1 MGNTWESY
9 AYQYDVVDNCTAM
22 TDTAG
27 VHTYTYDAAN
37 RLTSVD
43 GVTHTWDARGNLTLD
58 GVFTY
63 TYNAAGRMVRAESV
77 TTTLV
82 YTYNAAGLR
91 VAQSVDGAVTSFAWD
106 WATAVPEML
115 RQGDTLYLVGRETLG
130 QWDGGAWQYHLPD
143 ALGSVRRA
151 GDAIVVAGSIVDGQ
165 GCATIRT
172 RRCDM
177 ATAEERMEILK
188 MVQSGQISAEEG
200 ATLLN
205 ALKEEAEPRPGSEPV
220 ARTQQPR
227 RLRIRVSDLETG
239 RNKVNID
246 LPWNLINV
254 GMHMGARFTPEGI
267 DLEEVMQALQAG
279 TEGKIVDVEDAED
292 NERVEIF
299 VE

>member
-1 MGNTWESY
+1 
-9 AYQYDVVDNCTAM
+9 
-22 TDTAG
+22 
-27 VHTYTYDAAN
+27 
-37 RLTSVD
+37 
-43 GVTHTWDARGNLTLD
+43 
-58 GVFTY
+58 
-63 TYNAAGRMVRAESV
+63 
-77 TTTLV
+77 
-82 YTYNAAGLR
+82 
-91 VAQSVDGAVTSFAWD
+91 
-106 WATAVPEML
+106 
-115 RQGDTLYLVGRETLG
+115 
-130 QWDGGAWQYHLPD
+130 
-143 ALGSVRRA
+143 
-151 GDAIVVAGSIVDGQ
+151 
-165 GCATIRT
+165 
-172 RRCDM
+172 M

-205 ALKEEAEPRPGSEPV
+205 ALEDEEPRLSPEPV

-239 RNKVNID
+239 RHKVNID

-279 TEGKIVDVEDAED
+279 TEGKIVDVEDADD

>member
-1 MGNTWESY
+1 
-9 AYQYDVVDNCTAM
+9 
-22 TDTAG
+22 
-27 VHTYTYDAAN
+27 
-37 RLTSVD
+37 
-43 GVTHTWDARGNLTLD
+43 
-58 GVFTY
+58 
-63 TYNAAGRMVRAESV
+63 
-77 TTTLV
+77 
-82 YTYNAAGLR
+82 
-91 VAQSVDGAVTSFAWD
+91 
-106 WATAVPEML
+106 
-115 RQGDTLYLVGRETLG
+115 
-130 QWDGGAWQYHLPD
+130 
-143 ALGSVRRA
+143 
-151 GDAIVVAGSIVDGQ
+151 
-165 GCATIRT
+165 
-172 RRCDM
+172 M

-188 MVQSGQISAEEG
+188 MVQSGEISAEEG
-200 ATLLN
+200 ATLLT
-205 ALKEEAEPRPGSEPV
+205 ALKEETEPRSGSEPA

>member
-1 MGNTWESY
+1 
-9 AYQYDVVDNCTAM
+9 
-22 TDTAG
+22 
-27 VHTYTYDAAN
+27 
-37 RLTSVD
+37 
-43 GVTHTWDARGNLTLD
+43 
-58 GVFTY
+58 
-63 TYNAAGRMVRAESV
+63 
-77 TTTLV
+77 
-82 YTYNAAGLR
+82 
-91 VAQSVDGAVTSFAWD
+91 
-106 WATAVPEML
+106 
-115 RQGDTLYLVGRETLG
+115 
-130 QWDGGAWQYHLPD
+130 
-143 ALGSVRRA
+143 
-151 GDAIVVAGSIVDGQ
+151 
-165 GCATIRT
+165 
-172 RRCDM
+172 M

-188 MVQSGQISAEEG
+188 MIQSGQISAEEG

-205 ALKEEAEPRPGSEPV
+205 ALKEDEEPRLGPEPV

>member
-1 MGNTWESY
+1 
-9 AYQYDVVDNCTAM
+9 
-22 TDTAG
+22 
-27 VHTYTYDAAN
+27 
-37 RLTSVD
+37 
-43 GVTHTWDARGNLTLD
+43 
-58 GVFTY
+58 
-63 TYNAAGRMVRAESV
+63 
-77 TTTLV
+77 
-82 YTYNAAGLR
+82 
-91 VAQSVDGAVTSFAWD
+91 
-106 WATAVPEML
+106 
-115 RQGDTLYLVGRETLG
+115 
-130 QWDGGAWQYHLPD
+130 
-143 ALGSVRRA
+143 
-151 GDAIVVAGSIVDGQ
+151 
-165 GCATIRT
+165 
-172 RRCDM
+172 M

-205 ALKEEAEPRPGSEPV
+205 ALKEETEPRPGSEPV
-220 ARTQQPR
+220 ARTQRAR

-267 DLEEVMQALQAG
+267 DLEEMMQALQAG